1 MRRVR
6 VTLALVVLAAASLL
20 ALSGRWPWRR
30 LEVAAPP
37 LRLPSAIRETR
48 DTLRRGETLA
58 DVFGRQGMG
67 NAGLVGLF
75 EKAGLDLRRLR
86 SGLVIQFRRPDSL
99 AGPNEISIRTAAEER
114 VAARL
119 EAGTWTAER
128 RAVAWQSEVVR
139 VEGPIDNSLYEAL
152 DARIPDSLLN
162 AEQRTRLAWDLADVY
177 MWSVDFNRDIQPG
190 DRFTVLLE
198 RAVSEEGE
206 VKTGPILAAELVTSG
221 KRLTAFRFASPEGP
235 VRFFDEAGNSLRRA
249 FLRAPVEFRRIA
261 SSFSRSRF
269 HPILGI
275 WRKHEGTDYAAER
288 GTPVLAAG
296 EGVVLRAGW
305 GGGYGNLVELRHAN
319 GITTRYGHLSGFA
332 RGVRAGARVHQGDVV
347 GFVGS
352 SGLASGPHLHYEFR
366 VNGIARDSRKVALG
380 NGEPVAVAL
389 RPLFEAQRGRLEEG
403 LRGRGAEGRR
413 GIVAEENR

>member
-1 MRRVR
+1 
-6 VTLALVVLAAASLL
+6 
-20 ALSGRWPWRR
+20 
-30 LEVAAPP
+30 

-99 AGPNEISIRTAAEER
+99 AWPNEISIRTAAEER
-114 VAARL
+114 LAARL
-119 EAGTWTAER
+119 DGDTWTAER
-128 RAVAWQSEVVR
+128 RAVAWHSEVVR

-275 WRKHEGTDYAAER
+275 WRKHEGTDYAAAR